1 MRFPP
6 TSNPIPTSPME
17 IYVIPVV
24 FAFTFVVEGVG
35 LWYLPRI
42 LNLDLKIKLIQ
53 SLTLALFLNLATFL
67 LGNYVLL
74 PLLYPYSAP
83 LPRILIDASALFPI
97 VLILGIGFLLGL
109 IWERTFS
116 KRTR

>member
-6 TSNPIPTSPME
+6 TSNPIATSPMN
-17 IYVIPVV
+17 IYVFSVV

-53 SLTLALFLNLATFL
+53 SLTLVFFLNLATFL

-83 LPRILIDASALFPI
+83 LPRILIDVSALFPI
-97 VLILGIGFLLGL
+97 VLILGVGFLLGL
-109 IWERTFS
+109 LWERRFS
-116 KRTR
+116 KQ